1 MDIHVCI
8 RSCMYVSVYA
18 EYATKFSF
26 VISDLKS
33 LLSKDKIQIRLVGDI
48 KFSVSDIS

>member
-1 MDIHVCI
+1 
-8 RSCMYVSVYA
+8 MYVSVYA
-18 EYATKFSF
+18 EYSIKFSF

-33 LLSKDKIQIRLVGDI
+33 LSSKDKIRILLVGNT